1 MPYQIEFK
9 WNMISVRI
17 LYQCQLPNGIFF
29 NALFIVMFWGISE
42 FCVLKNL
49 AILCILLHL
58 MNFYA

>member
-49 AILCILLHL
+49 AIPCILLRL